1 LTNPQNPTRFIAGT
15 LNSVNI
21 MGVDVNGNLQ
31 DISMCNVTPIV
42 TLTSSDVGTD
52 GLGAGVSPL
61 VSNPNV
67 TLLSGSSECT
77 FTFEFTATAVY
88 LIDVMPLQPA
98 IYTLRVSISSFFN

>member
-1 LTNPQNPTRFIAGT
+1 
-15 LNSVNI
+15 

-61 VSNPNV
+61 VLNPNV
-67 TLLSGSSECT
+67 TLLSGSLECT

-98 IYTLRVSISSFFN
+98 IYTLWL